1 MYAAGLNVVVN
12 TLYVICGDPGWQP
25 PSISPRAG
33 HRGFAW
39 LNSCKLEA
47 SGVSPRPSDFFFGNI
62 PADLITVST
71 TTKPVPVFQTKMP
84 AVIQV
89 HFCDLCVS
97 SIAPDRLPQSW
108 SHDSL
113 EEKLRIF
120 GTQPN

>member
-47 SGVSPRPSDFFFGNI
+47 SGVSPRPSDFFWQHTCRSNYCLDNDKARACFPNQNACGNTG
-62 PADLITVST
+62 AL
-71 TTKPVPVFQTKMP
+71 
-84 AVIQV
+84 
-89 HFCDLCVS
+89 L
-97 SIAPDRLPQSW
+97 
-108 SHDSL
+108 
-113 EEKLRIF
+113 
-120 GTQPN
+120 